1 MGKHHSEEGGGSAG
15 FLKSPSSNSSSTNS
29 SVSSIKSHLEYHNK
43 MCQVLDT
50 VWSEPSSP
58 LIDNRSFFDSLN
70 DPDQLF
76 LLPDSVLAMDSF
88 TFREDVNSI
97 APNFLSNSI
106 SSNSSTSSKH
116 SPHHSLDSSE
126 TNRSLRLLED
136 IEGFRLARAS
146 DGCRTLWL
154 CDATSDGSNVTPL
167 PPQVESSLPSPAHP
181 KSSSGTP
188 PHPSLSSSTL
198 DKADQM
204 LKSTESLSSK
214 KGVSLRNQ
222 TSEAWFLFDDE
233 DSEGRSECN
242 REREDRVKRIREL
255 QESDRRRK
263 LEELKQHA
271 LSAQKF
277 RLQQELE
284 RRRHIEELRLRDTDK
299 RHQVEERKK
308 ALEEAERDRRV
319 ALLRKNK
326 EREERIEQKRRA
338 QNQMNYAF
346 GSSTPRMIE
355 PRVDSMSDIWGG
367 TRRSTSSSNVFAQM
381 SQSMYCNRRSA
392 ERDPSIE
399 ARKQRATSAH
409 GLDRNDVSHLGNFW
423 NPSGSSNYKGKN
435 RLSSCKSGSK
445 VRANS
450 ETRDAFT
457 HVQSQPS
464 SPMQES
470 SPLYWLI
477 RDIDIGDKKSQSS
490 GVPAAIPMRLP
501 RTRSRHDCHFI
512 TGSTVPMGEDLMS
525 QSFSGALATPNA
537 HRRRTDL
544 VPTLTASSR
553 STTPRSCKSP
563 GLSRENTLHPSRP
576 PSVMSTDSRS
586 SVVSVGG
593 VRMRNTPSR
602 RPRPISIATTGV
614 MSSSMYEK
622 KNAPSP
628 LAARNRQKST
638 SSLTGGDLRKKRA
651 RSVTSDREDDT
662 KSTTSNSSSVMS
674 KSMITR
680 RTPAQVKADSAAR
693 KAKPPT
699 SKSSTPTHTATHK
712 KIGSKSPSL
721 SGSIKSLDGSVCQ
734 DELKSPKNEV
744 FEGQEPNAASN
755 LTENA
760 VGQSSSS
767 LKEGTPPYESKESP
781 SDESAGAISSTG
793 KRIITSEEEA
803 KARLAEK
810 RRQMKEKKEREAELE
825 RQRLA
830 ELERIENERLE
841 KEEEEERLAMVEAE
855 KLAGEA
861 RKVEEL
867 RLQKAIEEAERK
879 KEEDRKKQEEEEK
892 LRQEKE
898 EQEKKKQE
906 ELSDKLRKEE
916 EERMLRKK
924 RIEEIMSRTRKP
936 NNQNNNSSNNNNN
949 NNINHDPP
957 SHDAKSSESTKNAI
971 TVTTTS
977 ADESTSSNSNSEPLS
992 SNKNGEHETSPASSS
1007 VNKDINNVVV
1017 VETTINHRNHSGGD
1031 EDNELELTSNNT
1043 SLSADNMNNNNINEN
1058 MQNHHLQE
1066 NNDSNDN
1073 FVKEE
1078 NAKNSSKT
1086 STTTIVSSSSSPAE
1100 KGVIHSFISENNK
1113 ADIDKN
1119 GDISSHPDRDDNT
1132 IARMTE
1138 NNDTRQDLDQIMEL
1152 SVDSNNDIT
1161 TKFSPPSTPI
1171 IAFEESINVPKQE
1184 PPTADLLS

>member
-367 TRRSTSSSNVFAQM
+367 TRSRSTSSSNVFAQM

-563 GLSRENTLHPSRP
+563 
-576 PSVMSTDSRS
+576 
-586 SVVSVGG
+586 
-593 VRMRNTPSR
+593 
-602 RPRPISIATTGV
+602 A
-614 MSSSMYEK
+614 
-622 KNAPSP
+622 
-628 LAARNRQKST
+628 T

>member
-367 TRRSTSSSNVFAQM
+367 TRSRSTSSSNVFAQM

-409 GLDRNDVSHLGNFW
+409 GLDRND
-423 NPSGSSNYKGKN
+423 
-435 RLSSCKSGSK
+435 
-445 VRANS
+445 
-450 ETRDAFT
+450 
-457 HVQSQPS
+457 
-464 SPMQES
+464 
-470 SPLYWLI
+470 
-477 RDIDIGDKKSQSS
+477 
-490 GVPAAIPMRLP
+490 
-501 RTRSRHDCHFI
+501 
-512 TGSTVPMGEDLMS
+512 GEDLMS

-563 GLSRENTLHPSRP
+563 
-576 PSVMSTDSRS
+576 
-586 SVVSVGG
+586 
-593 VRMRNTPSR
+593 
-602 RPRPISIATTGV
+602 A
-614 MSSSMYEK
+614 
-622 KNAPSP
+622 
-628 LAARNRQKST
+628 T

>member
-97 APNFLSNSI
+97 APNFLN
-106 SSNSSTSSKH
+106 
-116 SPHHSLDSSE
+116 SSE

-214 KGVSLRNQ
+214 KGVSLR
-222 TSEAWFLFDDE
+222 S
-233 DSEGRSECN
+233 RSECN

-367 TRRSTSSSNVFAQM
+367 TRSRSTSSSNVFAQM

-409 GLDRNDVSHLGNFW
+409 GLDRND
-423 NPSGSSNYKGKN
+423 
-435 RLSSCKSGSK
+435 
-445 VRANS
+445 
-450 ETRDAFT
+450 
-457 HVQSQPS
+457 
-464 SPMQES
+464 
-470 SPLYWLI
+470 
-477 RDIDIGDKKSQSS
+477 
-490 GVPAAIPMRLP
+490 
-501 RTRSRHDCHFI
+501 
-512 TGSTVPMGEDLMS
+512 
-525 QSFSGALATPNA
+525 
-537 HRRRTDL
+537 
-544 VPTLTASSR
+544 
-553 STTPRSCKSP
+553 

>member
-97 APNFLSNSI
+97 APNFLN
-106 SSNSSTSSKH
+106 
-116 SPHHSLDSSE
+116 SSE

-214 KGVSLRNQ
+214 KGVSLR
-222 TSEAWFLFDDE
+222 S
-233 DSEGRSECN
+233 RSECN

-367 TRRSTSSSNVFAQM
+367 TRSRSTSSSNVFAQM

-409 GLDRNDVSHLGNFW
+409 GLDRND
-423 NPSGSSNYKGKN
+423 
-435 RLSSCKSGSK
+435 
-445 VRANS
+445 
-450 ETRDAFT
+450 
-457 HVQSQPS
+457 
-464 SPMQES
+464 
-470 SPLYWLI
+470 
-477 RDIDIGDKKSQSS
+477 
-490 GVPAAIPMRLP
+490 
-501 RTRSRHDCHFI
+501 
-512 TGSTVPMGEDLMS
+512 GEDLMS

-563 GLSRENTLHPSRP
+563 
-576 PSVMSTDSRS
+576 
-586 SVVSVGG
+586 
-593 VRMRNTPSR
+593 
-602 RPRPISIATTGV
+602 A
-614 MSSSMYEK
+614 
-622 KNAPSP
+622 
-628 LAARNRQKST
+628 T

>member
-409 GLDRNDVSHLGNFW
+409 GLDRND
-423 NPSGSSNYKGKN
+423 
-435 RLSSCKSGSK
+435 
-445 VRANS
+445 
-450 ETRDAFT
+450 
-457 HVQSQPS
+457 
-464 SPMQES
+464 
-470 SPLYWLI
+470 
-477 RDIDIGDKKSQSS
+477 
-490 GVPAAIPMRLP
+490 
-501 RTRSRHDCHFI
+501 
-512 TGSTVPMGEDLMS
+512 
-525 QSFSGALATPNA
+525 
-537 HRRRTDL
+537 
-544 VPTLTASSR
+544 
-553 STTPRSCKSP
+553 

>member
-97 APNFLSNSI
+97 APNFLN
-106 SSNSSTSSKH
+106 
-116 SPHHSLDSSE
+116 SSE

-214 KGVSLRNQ
+214 KGVSLR
-222 TSEAWFLFDDE
+222 S
-233 DSEGRSECN
+233 RSECN

-409 GLDRNDVSHLGNFW
+409 GLDRND
-423 NPSGSSNYKGKN
+423 
-435 RLSSCKSGSK
+435 
-445 VRANS
+445 
-450 ETRDAFT
+450 
-457 HVQSQPS
+457 
-464 SPMQES
+464 
-470 SPLYWLI
+470 
-477 RDIDIGDKKSQSS
+477 
-490 GVPAAIPMRLP
+490 
-501 RTRSRHDCHFI
+501 
-512 TGSTVPMGEDLMS
+512 
-525 QSFSGALATPNA
+525 
-537 HRRRTDL
+537 
-544 VPTLTASSR
+544 
-553 STTPRSCKSP
+553 

>member
-214 KGVSLRNQ
+214 KGVSLR
-222 TSEAWFLFDDE
+222 S
-233 DSEGRSECN
+233 RSECN

-409 GLDRNDVSHLGNFW
+409 GLDRND
-423 NPSGSSNYKGKN
+423 
-435 RLSSCKSGSK
+435 
-445 VRANS
+445 
-450 ETRDAFT
+450 
-457 HVQSQPS
+457 
-464 SPMQES
+464 
-470 SPLYWLI
+470 
-477 RDIDIGDKKSQSS
+477 
-490 GVPAAIPMRLP
+490 
-501 RTRSRHDCHFI
+501 
-512 TGSTVPMGEDLMS
+512 
-525 QSFSGALATPNA
+525 
-537 HRRRTDL
+537 
-544 VPTLTASSR
+544 
-553 STTPRSCKSP
+553 

-628 LAARNRQKST
+628 LAARNRQKCETTYLTT

>member
-97 APNFLSNSI
+97 APNFLN
-106 SSNSSTSSKH
+106 
-116 SPHHSLDSSE
+116 SSE

-214 KGVSLRNQ
+214 KGVSLR
-222 TSEAWFLFDDE
+222 S
-233 DSEGRSECN
+233 RSECN

-409 GLDRNDVSHLGNFW
+409 GLDRND
-423 NPSGSSNYKGKN
+423 
-435 RLSSCKSGSK
+435 
-445 VRANS
+445 
-450 ETRDAFT
+450 
-457 HVQSQPS
+457 
-464 SPMQES
+464 
-470 SPLYWLI
+470 
-477 RDIDIGDKKSQSS
+477 
-490 GVPAAIPMRLP
+490 
-501 RTRSRHDCHFI
+501 
-512 TGSTVPMGEDLMS
+512 GEDLMS

-563 GLSRENTLHPSRP
+563 
-576 PSVMSTDSRS
+576 
-586 SVVSVGG
+586 
-593 VRMRNTPSR
+593 
-602 RPRPISIATTGV
+602 A
-614 MSSSMYEK
+614 
-622 KNAPSP
+622 
-628 LAARNRQKST
+628 T

>member
-97 APNFLSNSI
+97 APNFLN
-106 SSNSSTSSKH
+106 
-116 SPHHSLDSSE
+116 SSE

-367 TRRSTSSSNVFAQM
+367 TRSRSTSSSNVFAQM

-409 GLDRNDVSHLGNFW
+409 GLDRND
-423 NPSGSSNYKGKN
+423 
-435 RLSSCKSGSK
+435 
-445 VRANS
+445 
-450 ETRDAFT
+450 
-457 HVQSQPS
+457 
-464 SPMQES
+464 
-470 SPLYWLI
+470 
-477 RDIDIGDKKSQSS
+477 
-490 GVPAAIPMRLP
+490 
-501 RTRSRHDCHFI
+501 
-512 TGSTVPMGEDLMS
+512 GEDLMS

-563 GLSRENTLHPSRP
+563 
-576 PSVMSTDSRS
+576 
-586 SVVSVGG
+586 
-593 VRMRNTPSR
+593 
-602 RPRPISIATTGV
+602 A
-614 MSSSMYEK
+614 
-622 KNAPSP
+622 
-628 LAARNRQKST
+628 T

>member
-214 KGVSLRNQ
+214 KGVSLR
-222 TSEAWFLFDDE
+222 S
-233 DSEGRSECN
+233 RSECN

-409 GLDRNDVSHLGNFW
+409 GLDRND
-423 NPSGSSNYKGKN
+423 
-435 RLSSCKSGSK
+435 
-445 VRANS
+445 
-450 ETRDAFT
+450 
-457 HVQSQPS
+457 
-464 SPMQES
+464 
-470 SPLYWLI
+470 
-477 RDIDIGDKKSQSS
+477 
-490 GVPAAIPMRLP
+490 
-501 RTRSRHDCHFI
+501 
-512 TGSTVPMGEDLMS
+512 GEDLMS

-563 GLSRENTLHPSRP
+563 
-576 PSVMSTDSRS
+576 
-586 SVVSVGG
+586 
-593 VRMRNTPSR
+593 
-602 RPRPISIATTGV
+602 A
-614 MSSSMYEK
+614 
-622 KNAPSP
+622 
-628 LAARNRQKST
+628 T

>member
-409 GLDRNDVSHLGNFW
+409 GLDRND
-423 NPSGSSNYKGKN
+423 
-435 RLSSCKSGSK
+435 
-445 VRANS
+445 
-450 ETRDAFT
+450 
-457 HVQSQPS
+457 
-464 SPMQES
+464 
-470 SPLYWLI
+470 
-477 RDIDIGDKKSQSS
+477 
-490 GVPAAIPMRLP
+490 
-501 RTRSRHDCHFI
+501 
-512 TGSTVPMGEDLMS
+512 GEDLMS

-563 GLSRENTLHPSRP
+563 
-576 PSVMSTDSRS
+576 
-586 SVVSVGG
+586 
-593 VRMRNTPSR
+593 
-602 RPRPISIATTGV
+602 A
-614 MSSSMYEK
+614 
-622 KNAPSP
+622 
-628 LAARNRQKST
+628 T

>member
-97 APNFLSNSI
+97 APNFLN
-106 SSNSSTSSKH
+106 
-116 SPHHSLDSSE
+116 SSE

-214 KGVSLRNQ
+214 KGVSLR
-222 TSEAWFLFDDE
+222 S
-233 DSEGRSECN
+233 RSECN

-367 TRRSTSSSNVFAQM
+367 TRSRSTSSSNVFAQM

-409 GLDRNDVSHLGNFW
+409 GLDRND
-423 NPSGSSNYKGKN
+423 
-435 RLSSCKSGSK
+435 
-445 VRANS
+445 
-450 ETRDAFT
+450 
-457 HVQSQPS
+457 
-464 SPMQES
+464 
-470 SPLYWLI
+470 
-477 RDIDIGDKKSQSS
+477 
-490 GVPAAIPMRLP
+490 
-501 RTRSRHDCHFI
+501 
-512 TGSTVPMGEDLMS
+512 
-525 QSFSGALATPNA
+525 
-537 HRRRTDL
+537 
-544 VPTLTASSR
+544 
-553 STTPRSCKSP
+553 

-628 LAARNRQKST
+628 LAARNRQKCETTYLTT

>member
-214 KGVSLRNQ
+214 KGVSLR
-222 TSEAWFLFDDE
+222 S
-233 DSEGRSECN
+233 RSECN

-367 TRRSTSSSNVFAQM
+367 TRSRSTSSSNVFAQM

-409 GLDRNDVSHLGNFW
+409 GLDRND
-423 NPSGSSNYKGKN
+423 
-435 RLSSCKSGSK
+435 
-445 VRANS
+445 
-450 ETRDAFT
+450 
-457 HVQSQPS
+457 
-464 SPMQES
+464 
-470 SPLYWLI
+470 
-477 RDIDIGDKKSQSS
+477 
-490 GVPAAIPMRLP
+490 
-501 RTRSRHDCHFI
+501 
-512 TGSTVPMGEDLMS
+512 GEDLMS

-628 LAARNRQKST
+628 LAARNRQKCETTYLTT

>member
-1 MGKHHSEEGGGSAG
+1 
-15 FLKSPSSNSSSTNS
+15 
-29 SVSSIKSHLEYHNK
+29 
-43 MCQVLDT
+43 
-50 VWSEPSSP
+50 
-58 LIDNRSFFDSLN
+58 
-70 DPDQLF
+70 
-76 LLPDSVLAMDSF
+76 
-88 TFREDVNSI
+88 
-97 APNFLSNSI
+97 
-106 SSNSSTSSKH
+106 
-116 SPHHSLDSSE
+116 
-126 TNRSLRLLED
+126 
-136 IEGFRLARAS
+136 
-146 DGCRTLWL
+146 
-154 CDATSDGSNVTPL
+154 
-167 PPQVESSLPSPAHP
+167 
-181 KSSSGTP
+181 
-188 PHPSLSSSTL
+188 
-198 DKADQM
+198 
-204 LKSTESLSSK
+204 
-214 KGVSLRNQ
+214 
-222 TSEAWFLFDDE
+222 
-233 DSEGRSECN
+233 
-242 REREDRVKRIREL
+242 
-255 QESDRRRK
+255 
-263 LEELKQHA
+263 
-271 LSAQKF
+271 
-277 RLQQELE
+277 
-284 RRRHIEELRLRDTDK
+284 
-299 RHQVEERKK
+299 
-308 ALEEAERDRRV
+308 
-319 ALLRKNK
+319 
-326 EREERIEQKRRA
+326 
-338 QNQMNYAF
+338 
-346 GSSTPRMIE
+346 
-355 PRVDSMSDIWGG
+355 MSDIWGG
-367 TRRSTSSSNVFAQM
+367 TRSRSTSSSNVFAQM

-409 GLDRNDVSHLGNFW
+409 GLDRND
-423 NPSGSSNYKGKN
+423 
-435 RLSSCKSGSK
+435 
-445 VRANS
+445 
-450 ETRDAFT
+450 
-457 HVQSQPS
+457 
-464 SPMQES
+464 
-470 SPLYWLI
+470 
-477 RDIDIGDKKSQSS
+477 
-490 GVPAAIPMRLP
+490 
-501 RTRSRHDCHFI
+501 
-512 TGSTVPMGEDLMS
+512 GEDLMS
-525 QSFSGALATPNA
+525 QSFS
-537 HRRRTDL
+537 
-544 VPTLTASSR
+544 ASSR

-563 GLSRENTLHPSRP
+563 
-576 PSVMSTDSRS
+576 
-586 SVVSVGG
+586 
-593 VRMRNTPSR
+593 
-602 RPRPISIATTGV
+602 A
-614 MSSSMYEK
+614 
-622 KNAPSP
+622 
-628 LAARNRQKST
+628 T

-879 KEEDRKKQEEEEK
+879 KEEDLTNYARK
-892 LRQEKE
+892 
-898 EQEKKKQE
+898 
-906 ELSDKLRKEE
+906 RKSVCFV
-916 EERMLRKK
+916 KK

>member
-214 KGVSLRNQ
+214 KGVSLR
-222 TSEAWFLFDDE
+222 S
-233 DSEGRSECN
+233 RSECN

-367 TRRSTSSSNVFAQM
+367 TRSRSTSSSNVFAQM

-409 GLDRNDVSHLGNFW
+409 GLDRND
-423 NPSGSSNYKGKN
+423 
-435 RLSSCKSGSK
+435 
-445 VRANS
+445 
-450 ETRDAFT
+450 
-457 HVQSQPS
+457 
-464 SPMQES
+464 
-470 SPLYWLI
+470 
-477 RDIDIGDKKSQSS
+477 
-490 GVPAAIPMRLP
+490 
-501 RTRSRHDCHFI
+501 
-512 TGSTVPMGEDLMS
+512 GEDLMS

-563 GLSRENTLHPSRP
+563 
-576 PSVMSTDSRS
+576 
-586 SVVSVGG
+586 
-593 VRMRNTPSR
+593 
-602 RPRPISIATTGV
+602 A
-614 MSSSMYEK
+614 
-622 KNAPSP
+622 
-628 LAARNRQKST
+628 T

>member
-214 KGVSLRNQ
+214 KGVSLR
-222 TSEAWFLFDDE
+222 S
-233 DSEGRSECN
+233 RSECN

-409 GLDRNDVSHLGNFW
+409 GLDRND
-423 NPSGSSNYKGKN
+423 
-435 RLSSCKSGSK
+435 
-445 VRANS
+445 
-450 ETRDAFT
+450 
-457 HVQSQPS
+457 
-464 SPMQES
+464 
-470 SPLYWLI
+470 
-477 RDIDIGDKKSQSS
+477 
-490 GVPAAIPMRLP
+490 
-501 RTRSRHDCHFI
+501 
-512 TGSTVPMGEDLMS
+512 
-525 QSFSGALATPNA
+525 
-537 HRRRTDL
+537 
-544 VPTLTASSR
+544 
-553 STTPRSCKSP
+553 

>member
-214 KGVSLRNQ
+214 KGVSLR
-222 TSEAWFLFDDE
+222 S
-233 DSEGRSECN
+233 RSECN

-367 TRRSTSSSNVFAQM
+367 TRSRSTSSSNVFAQM

-409 GLDRNDVSHLGNFW
+409 GLDRND
-423 NPSGSSNYKGKN
+423 
-435 RLSSCKSGSK
+435 
-445 VRANS
+445 
-450 ETRDAFT
+450 
-457 HVQSQPS
+457 
-464 SPMQES
+464 
-470 SPLYWLI
+470 
-477 RDIDIGDKKSQSS
+477 
-490 GVPAAIPMRLP
+490 
-501 RTRSRHDCHFI
+501 
-512 TGSTVPMGEDLMS
+512 
-525 QSFSGALATPNA
+525 
-537 HRRRTDL
+537 
-544 VPTLTASSR
+544 
-553 STTPRSCKSP
+553 

>member
-214 KGVSLRNQ
+214 KGVSLR
-222 TSEAWFLFDDE
+222 S
-233 DSEGRSECN
+233 RSECN

-367 TRRSTSSSNVFAQM
+367 TRSRSTSSSNVFAQM

-409 GLDRNDVSHLGNFW
+409 GLDRND
-423 NPSGSSNYKGKN
+423 
-435 RLSSCKSGSK
+435 
-445 VRANS
+445 
-450 ETRDAFT
+450 
-457 HVQSQPS
+457 
-464 SPMQES
+464 
-470 SPLYWLI
+470 
-477 RDIDIGDKKSQSS
+477 
-490 GVPAAIPMRLP
+490 
-501 RTRSRHDCHFI
+501 
-512 TGSTVPMGEDLMS
+512 
-525 QSFSGALATPNA
+525 
-537 HRRRTDL
+537 
-544 VPTLTASSR
+544 
-553 STTPRSCKSP
+553 

-628 LAARNRQKST
+628 LAARNRQKCETTYLTT